1 MRGLTPQQQI
11 IAELDAAAERVDGA
25 IEGLN
30 DEQASRPAAD
40 GWSVK
45 DQLSHL
51 TYWHE
56 MRFFE
61 MSRIARGGRASFP
74 GTDETGVEHINQQMA
89 ENRRRL
95 PLSQV
100 VADLGFARE
109 MVRQAVLAAPEDR
122 LVSSL
127 FEEIGPH
134 GAGHEMA
141 HAGLIE
147 AWRKK
152 AGL

>member
-1 MRGLTPQQQI
+1 MTVPINQQL
-11 IAELDAAAERVDGA
+11 IADMDDAAQRIDSVIA
-25 IEGLN
+25 GLE
-30 DEQASRPAAD
+30 DDHASRPAPD

-45 DQLSHL
+45 DHL
-51 TYWHE
+51 THLTFWHE

-74 GTDETGVEHINQQMA
+74 PTDEPGVEHINDQVA
-89 ENRRRL
+89 ANRRAL

-100 VADLGFARE
+100 RADLGFARE

-122 LVSSL
+122 LAPSL

-134 GAGHEMA
+134 GASHEMT
-141 HAGLIE
+141 HAELIG
-147 AWRKK
+147 AWRKTE
-152 AGL
+152 GI

>member
-1 MRGLTPQQQI
+1 MRG
-11 IAELDAAAERVDGA
+11 
-25 IEGLN
+25 
-30 DEQASRPAAD
+30 
-40 GWSVK
+40 
-45 DQLSHL
+45 
-51 TYWHE
+51 
-56 MRFFE
+56 
-61 MSRIARGGRASFP
+61 
-74 GTDETGVEHINQQMA
+74 QMA

-122 LVSSL
+122 LVPSL

-141 HAGLIE
+141 HVALIETWRKQAGL
-147 AWRKK
+147 
-152 AGL
+152 

>member
-1 MRGLTPQQQI
+1 LSQTLREQL
-11 IAELDAAAERVDGA
+11 IAGLDAAAERVDAG
-25 IEGLN
+25 IVGLN
-30 DEQASRPAAD
+30 DELASRRAAD

-45 DQLSHL
+45 DHLTHL

-74 GTDETGVEHINQQMA
+74 GTDEKGVEHINEQMA
-89 ENRRRL
+89 DNRRRL

-100 VADLGFARE
+100 LADLGFARG
-109 MVRQAVLAAPEDR
+109 MVRQAVLAAPQDR
-122 LVSSL
+122 LAPSL

-141 HAGLIE
+141 HSVLIE
-147 AWRKK
+147 AWRQRE
-152 AGL
+152 GI

>member
-1 MRGLTPQQQI
+1 MRELGPQRQLV
-11 IAELDAAAERVDGA
+11 AELDAAARRVDAA
-25 IEGLN
+25 IAGLT

-45 DQLSHL
+45 DQLTHL

-74 GTDETGVEHINQQMA
+74 GTDEKGVEHINEQIA
-89 ENRRRL
+89 GNRRLL

-100 VADLGFARE
+100 VSDLGFARE
-109 MVRQAVLAAPEDR
+109 MVRQAVLAAPDDR
-122 LVSSL
+122 LVPAV
-127 FEEIGPH
+127 FEEIGPT
-134 GAGHEMA
+134 GAGHEMS

-147 AWRKK
+147 AWRQRE
-152 AGL
+152 GV